1 MLTVMLPLHQ
11 VKRIIAI
18 SNGYWLLA
26 AVFYLEYLLRC
37 LSAAP
42 FAIFVKIR
50 PYHVAY
56 TAIRTDFY
64 KNDKLRGA
72 ANG

>member
-1 MLTVMLPLHQ
+1 MI
-11 VKRIIAI
+11 KRVV
-18 SNGYWLLA
+18 S
-26 AVFYLEYLLRC
+26 YLEYLLRC

-42 FAIFVKIR
+42 FVIFVKIR